1 MGVEYFK
8 RPVFARRG
16 LQVNAASTVTAD
28 VVLSSTVT
36 GGVGV
41 AEAVQSISL
50 SGVSGVGSTAIT
62 NRGVT
67 FITSTGSGAGWT
79 LPIAAPGKK
88 GVRKTILV
96 SLSGASTV
104 PVTIRTASS
113 TPTFFGTTK
122 NSIAF
127 TTANST
133 NPHAV
138 TLVSQTSAVW
148 AVVSLTSAQSA
159 LIAGATA

>member
-1 MGVEYFK
+1 MGLAREN
-8 RPVFARRG
+8 RPILAKSG
-16 LQVNAASTVTAD
+16 LQVNSASTFTAD
-28 VVLSSTVT
+28 VVMSSTVAA
-36 GGVGV
+36 GVGV
-41 AEAVQSISL
+41 AEAVQTITL
-50 SGVSGVGSTAIT
+50 SGVSGVGTTAIT

-79 LPIAAPGKK
+79 LPLAAPGKK
-88 GVRKTILV
+88 GVTKKILM
-96 SLSGASTV
+96 SLSGASTA
-104 PVTIRTASS
+104 PITIRTNSS

-122 NSIAF
+122 NSIVF

-148 AVVSLTSAQSA
+148 AVVSITSAQSA